1 MDIVL
6 KMLGIAMIAVG
17 FIIVKSFPGIAKY
30 QPDGFTWTGVLAG
43 LLILFAGVAL
53 LFF

>member
-6 KMLGIAMIAVG
+6 KILGIVMIVIG

-30 QPDGFTWTGVLAG
+30 QPEKFTWTGVLAG